1 MTAEEVVLAAG
12 GLTEPDLKRQRLD
25 TEAVATYDSGEI
37 DDASIG
43 GGAMAPIEPPPP
55 MEFNPENDE
64 SVAYAEDTSYSAAV
78 AGAAD
83 GWGGAE
89 TEGHGYDQFQVH
101 SDVGEDV
108 PQGDGAAQYGEEG
121 DDDEE
126 DEEDE
131 DDDDDDDEAEEDEGG
146 EDGDR
151 GGEGEVEV
159 KPDSVIW
166 FNLSGVQRQAAQELQ
181 YTREAWDN
189 CTRTEVTDQEYW
201 HQLTDEQRAAA
212 EVRWLADRLDPSR
225 TCAPQPRTKSRGRG
239 HARTWRPTAATNR
252 SMWIIWLGP
261 SANCCSCG
269 VFTIA
274 GAWLPERDMAQ
285 VEGAEIRR

>member
-1 MTAEEVVLAAG
+1 MATLTGPVHAGEQTHSPAVHLPFSRQSRSLVHAAAPRC
-12 GLTEPDLKRQRLD
+12 TQHSSSSS
-25 TEAVATYDSGEI
+25 AA
-37 DDASIG
+37 ASIG
-43 GGAMAPIEPPPP
+43 H
-55 MEFNPENDE
+55 E
-64 SVAYAEDTSYSAAV
+64 S
-78 AGAAD
+78 
-83 GWGGAE
+83 
-89 TEGHGYDQFQVH
+89 
-101 SDVGEDV
+101 DV